1 MMKNNL
7 RLTNDLEA
15 EKVLLD
21 FKTYREDK
29 ERLIST
35 CNEVIKEYKEKIE
48 QFESEL
54 KAKKEFVE
62 FNLQSY
68 METVPNKETK
78 TQLSYQL
85 PSAKLIWKK
94 GSLVFEKD
102 ESKLINAVDE
112 KFVKTVLELDWVS
125 YKKQLKQIGDKVID
139 NQTGEVVEGVGLKQK
154 DGEFQIKY

>member
-1 MMKNNL
+1 MENNL

-29 ERLIST
+29 ERLIAT
-35 CNEVIKEYKEKIE
+35 CNEVIKEYKDKIE

-54 KAKKEFVE
+54 KFKKEFIE
-62 FNLQSY
+62 FNLQAY
-68 METVPNKETK
+68 METVPTKTTK

-85 PSAKLIWKK
+85 PSAKLVYKVATT
-94 GSLVFEKD
+94 VFEKD
-102 ESKLINAVDE
+102 ESKLIDTVDE
-112 KFVKTVLELDWVS
+112 KYIKTTLKLDWAS
-125 YKKQLKQIGDKVID
+125 YKKQLKQLGDKVVD
-139 NQTGEVVEGVGLKQK
+139 VETGEVVEGVELKQK